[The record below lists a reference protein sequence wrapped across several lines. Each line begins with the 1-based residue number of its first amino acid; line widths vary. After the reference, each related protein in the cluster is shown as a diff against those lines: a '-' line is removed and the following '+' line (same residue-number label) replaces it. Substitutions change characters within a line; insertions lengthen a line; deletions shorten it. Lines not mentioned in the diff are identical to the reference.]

1 MNTHDV
7 STVIHVLLQILFLE
21 ERDTCWAYLRHP
33 KCIYMRAAFRHW
45 PGTQTRASGTCRC
58 GWCHE
63 EWRYLRAS
71 GPSAE
76 TLQERSEMSI
86 RCRRCEGKSNSP
98 GNCRGFTNVLSTGW
112 GEDPLIGS
120 VPSLMAVQGAPSSCS
135 SRISFRAT
143 KLSVNLLRPLKTV
156 A

>member
-1 MNTHDV
+1 MLPQSSMYCFKSFSWKKV
-7 STVIHVLLQILFLE
+7 SRLSSC
-21 ERDTCWAYLRHP
+21 RLRHP
-33 KCIYMRAAFRHW
+33 KCIYVRAAFCHW

-63 EWRYLRAS
+63 EWQYLRAS
-71 GPSAE
+71 SPSAE
-76 TLQERSEMSI
+76 TLRERHDTVNQVS
-86 RCRRCEGKSNSP
+86 EGKSNS
-98 GNCRGFTNVLSTGW
+98 GENCRGFTKVLSIGW
-112 GEDPLIGS
+112 CEDLLISS